1 MSKKKDKKNTPAE
14 GGLKGLEVPEYI
26 IPERLLPKFSINRP
40 VTVSMILLAVLVV
53 GFISYY
59 RIKMDLFPSGL
70 SIPYMAVWVPYR
82 DANPK
87 EVEEQIVKPMEGE
100 LKTVKNLK
108 RLFSNSSSQGSWF
121 WMEFAQG
128 TNMDLAYAQV
138 ADRIERTRPL
148 LPEDQERIFI
158 RRFRE
163 DDEPIVYLGISYDGA
178 VEDPYYA
185 ADKFIK
191 QAVEGIKGVAN
202 VELFGLR
209 EKYIQIIVD
218 TDKIKTYRVNLP
230 QLMMTLMRE
239 NFAMSNG
246 YVYVGE
252 KKYLLRSK
260 SRFTTL
266 EDIRNIEIGNGVK
279 LENIADVV
287 FDFDEEQNSIMR
299 VDGRIAAGLVAY
311 KESEANTVEV
321 CQLVK
326 DKLEEQFK
334 TRPELKGVE
343 YFTFW
348 DQGQVINESINN
360 VKTTMMWG
368 GMFAFFVLFFFL
380 KRTRITLMLT
390 LTIPLS
396 LLISVLLIYALGWTL
411 NSITMMGLMI
421 SIGLVVDNSIVITEN
436 IYRFNGL
443 GYSRK
448 KAAILGASEVALAIV
463 LATLTTIVVFV
474 PLMIMGGNSIMS
486 FYLTRIGMPVI
497 FAIFGSLLIALLLT
511 PLGSTKAIP
520 QKVKVKHFTH
530 SRMSQWYQNT
540 LVKILKHRLDALI
553 VILLLIGSM
562 IIPAKGVKQSD
573 MAEGG
578 PRDARVL
585 CDFPS
590 DYNVEKVD
598 AVMNHIAKKIME
610 KSDTYYIDHISSRAN
625 KFFGRLEVYLKPN
638 KDVQW
643 YEVIYR
649 KFSNLLGFSNYK
661 RMSRE
666 ELTEDI
672 KKNLP
677 VIPGVKMRTTWRQEE
692 GGTDSALTFVLS
704 GYDIEVLTNLADELE
719 KQIRLVEGVLS
730 IETGNETGNDE
741 IHITADREK
750 AFQLGTNPNYIGQ
763 LVRFTLGKR
772 KISNYQTPEKEIEV
786 FVKSKPEQR
795 ETAAQLK
802 NTFIQTDSG
811 VETTLASIADLTY
824 HKSVGSIRRENGKAS
839 LEMKIFLGDTDMDEM
854 TRRMENI
861 FKQFKYPT
869 GYSYEKGERQQRF
882 GEQLGDFQTAVI
894 FSLILVFLIMGILFE
909 SFALPLSVLVAIP
922 AAFVGSYWFLYLTGT
937 TFELMAMIG
946 MVVLIGVVVNNAI
959 VLIDLIN
966 QYRKSGMQR
975 EQAILVAGLH
985 RIRPILMTALTT
997 IFGLMPMAVGNTGLV
1012 GIPYS
1017 PMGITLIGGLASST
1031 FLTLFAVPLLYTYFD
1046 DLRKFFPKF
1055 LRRF

>member
-1 MSKKKDKKNTPAE
+1 MSEEKIKENEPAGAGTE
-14 GGLKGLEVPEYI
+14 FGELPEYKI
-26 IPERLLPKFSINRP
+26 TERLLPRFSINRP
-40 VTVSMILLAVLVV
+40 VTVTMILLAVLVV

-70 SIPYMAVWVPYR
+70 SIPFMAVWVPYR

-100 LKTVKNLK
+100 LKTVKNLR
-108 RLFSNSSSQGSWF
+108 RLFSNSSTQGSWF

-128 TNMDLAYAQV
+128 TNMDLAYSQV
-138 ADRIERTRPL
+138 ADRVERARPL
-148 LPEDQERIFI
+148 LPEDQERIYI
-158 RRFRE
+158 RRFRQ
-163 DDEPIVYLGISYDGA
+163 DDEPIIYLGISYPGV

-230 QLMMTLMRE
+230 QLMMALMRE

-246 YVYVGE
+246 YVYVGK
-252 KKYLLRSK
+252 KKYLLRTK

-266 EDIRNIEIGNGVK
+266 EDIKKIEIGSGVK

-287 FDFDEEQNSIMR
+287 YDFDEEQRNIMR
-299 VDGRIAAGLVAY
+299 VDGKIAAGLVAY

-321 CQLVK
+321 CRLIK
-326 DKLEEQFK
+326 EKLETQFE
-334 TRPELKGVE
+334 TRPELKGVS

-348 DQGQVINESINN
+348 DQGRVISESIDN

-368 GMFAFFVLFFFL
+368 GVFAFFVLFYFL
-380 KRTRITLMLT
+380 RKMRITLMLA

-396 LLISVLLIYALGWTL
+396 LLVSVLLIYALGWTL

-443 GYSRK
+443 GYSTK
-448 KAAILGASEVALAIV
+448 KAAILGSSEVALAIV

-497 FAIFGSLLIALLLT
+497 FAILGSLFIALLLT

-520 QKVKVKHFTH
+520 QKVKIIHFTH
-530 SRMSQWYQNT
+530 SRTSQWYQNT

-553 VILLLIGSM
+553 IIILLIASM
-562 IIPAKGVKQSD
+562 IIPIKGVKQSD
-573 MAEGG
+573 FSEGG
-578 PRDARVL
+578 PRDARVM
-585 CDFPS
+585 CDFPPN
-590 DYNVEKVD
+590 YNVEKVD
-598 AVMNHIAKKIME
+598 KVLNHITGKIME
-610 KSDTYYIDHISSRAN
+610 KADVYHIDHISSRAN
-625 KFFGRLEVYLKPN
+625 KFHGRLEVYLKPN

-649 KFSNLLGFSNYK
+649 KIANLLRFSKYK
-661 RMSRE
+661 RMTRT

-672 KKNLP
+672 KANLP
-677 VIPGVKMRTTWRQEE
+677 VIPGVKMRTSWRQEG
-692 GGTDSALTFVLS
+692 GGTDSTLTYVLS
-704 GYDIEVLTNLADELE
+704 GYDIEVLGVLADELE
-719 KQIRLVEGVLS
+719 KQIKLVEDVLTV
-730 IETGNETGNDE
+730 ETDVETGNDE
-741 IHITADREK
+741 IHIAADREK

-786 FVKSKPEQR
+786 FVKSRPEQR
-795 ETAAQLK
+795 ESVAQLK

-811 VETTLASIADLTY
+811 VETTLASISDLTY
-824 HKSVGSIRRENGKAS
+824 HKSVGSIRRENGKSS
-839 LEMKIFLGDTDMDEM
+839 LELKVYHSNEDKDEM
-854 TRRMENI
+854 IRKLENI
-861 FKQFKYPT
+861 FKKFKFPT
-869 GYSYEKGERQQRF
+869 GYTYREGERQRDF
-882 GEQLGDFQTAVI
+882 GEQFVDFRTAII

-909 SFALPLSVLVAIP
+909 SFALPLSVLGAIP

-975 EQAILVAGLH
+975 EQAILVAGMH

-997 IFGLMPMAVGNTGLV
+997 IFGLMPMAVGNTGLI

-1031 FLTLFAVPLLYTYFD
+1031 FLTLFAVPLFYTYFD
-1046 DLRKFFPKF
+1046 DLREFFPKL

>member
-1 MSKKKDKKNTPAE
+1 MSKEKIKTNETFGME
-14 GGLKGLEVPEYI
+14 TIGGEPPEYKI
-26 IPERLLPKFSINRP
+26 NERLLPKFSINRP
-40 VTVSMILLAVLVV
+40 VTVTMILLAVLVV

-70 SIPYMAVWVPYR
+70 SFPFMAVWVPYR

-100 LKTVKNLK
+100 LKTVKNLR
-108 RLFSNSSSQGSWF
+108 RLFSNSSTQGSWF
-121 WMEFAQG
+121 WLEFSQG
-128 TNMDLAYAQV
+128 TNMDLAYSQV
-138 ADRIERTRPL
+138 ADRIERARPL

-158 RRFRE
+158 RRFRQ
-163 DDEPIVYLGISYDGA
+163 DDEPIVYLGISYDET

-191 QAVEGIKGVAN
+191 QAVEGVKGIAN

-230 QLMMTLMRE
+230 QLMMALMRE

-266 EDIRNIEIGNGVK
+266 EDIKKIEIGNGVK
-279 LENIADVV
+279 LENIAEVV
-287 FDFDEEQNSIMR
+287 YDFDEEQRNIMR
-299 VDGRIAAGLVAY
+299 VDGKIAAGLVAY
-311 KESEANTVEV
+311 KESEANTIEV
-321 CQLVK
+321 CQLIAEKLK
-326 DKLEEQFK
+326 DQFT
-334 TRPELKGVE
+334 TRSELKGVD
-343 YFTFW
+343 YFVFW
-348 DQGQVINESINN
+348 DQGKVINESIDN

-368 GMFAFFVLFFFL
+368 GLFAFFVLFFFL
-380 KRTRITLMLT
+380 RKVRITLMLA

-396 LLISVLLIYALGWTL
+396 LLISVLLIYALGWSL
-411 NSITMMGLMI
+411 NSLTMMGLMI

-443 GYSRK
+443 GYSSK

-497 FAIFGSLLIALLLT
+497 FAIFGSLFIALLLT
-511 PLGSTKAIP
+511 PLGSTKAIHKKT
-520 QKVKVKHFTH
+520 KVIHFTH
-530 SRMSQWYQNT
+530 SRTSQWYQNA
-540 LVKILKHRLDALI
+540 LVKILTHRFDALI
-553 VILLLIGSM
+553 IIVLLILSL

-573 MAEGG
+573 FAEGG

-590 DYNVEKVD
+590 NYNVEKVD
-598 AVMNHIAKKIME
+598 KVMNHIAKKIME
-610 KSDTYYIDHISSRAN
+610 KTDTYHIDHISSRAN

-649 KFSNLLGFSNYK
+649 SIANLFGFSKYD

-666 ELTEDI
+666 ELTKDI
-672 KKNLP
+672 EANLP
-677 VIPGVKMRTTWRQEE
+677 TIPGVKMRTTWRQEG
-692 GGTDSALTFVLS
+692 GGTDSTLTFVLS
-704 GYDIEVLTNLADELE
+704 GYDIEVLGILASELE
-719 KQIRLVEGVLS
+719 KQIRLVEGVLTVETDV
-730 IETGNETGNDE
+730 ETGNEE
-741 IHITADREK
+741 IHVAADREK
-750 AFQLGTNPNYIGQ
+750 AFRLGTNPNYIGQ

-786 FVKSKPEQR
+786 FVKSRPEQR
-795 ETAAQLK
+795 ESVAQLK

-811 VETTLASIADLTY
+811 VETTLASITNLTY
-824 HKSVGSIRRENGKAS
+824 HKSVGNIRRENGKSS
-839 LEMKIFLGDTDMDEM
+839 LELKIYYGDEDKDEIS
-854 TRRMENI
+854 RRIENI
-861 FKQFKYPT
+861 FKKFKYPT
-869 GYSYEKGERQQRF
+869 GYSYQKGESQRQF
-882 GEQLGDFQTAVI
+882 GEQLADFQTAII

-975 EQAILVAGLH
+975 EQAILVAGMH

-1012 GIPYS
+1012 GIPYA

-1031 FLTLFAVPLLYTYFD
+1031 FLTLFAVPLFYTYFD
-1046 DLRKFFPKF
+1046 DLREFFPKL
-1055 LRRF
+1055 LRKF

>member
-1 MSKKKDKKNTPAE
+1 MSEEKINEKKPAGPDPVTGE
-14 GGLKGLEVPEYI
+14 PPEHKI
-26 IPERLLPKFSINRP
+26 RERLLPKFSINRP
-40 VTVSMILLAVLVV
+40 VTVTMILLAVLVV
-53 GFISYY
+53 GFIAYY
-59 RIKMDLFPSGL
+59 RIKLDLFPSGL
-70 SIPYMAVWVPYR
+70 SVPFMGVWVPYR

-87 EVEEQIVKPMEGE
+87 EIEEQIVKPMEGE
-100 LKTVKNLK
+100 LKTVKNLR
-108 RLFSNSSSQGSWF
+108 RLFSSSSSQGSWF
-121 WMEFAQG
+121 WLEFSQG

-138 ADRIERTRPL
+138 ADRVERARPL
-148 LPEDQERIFI
+148 LPDDQERIYI
-158 RRFRE
+158 RRFRQ
-163 DDEPIVYLGISYDGA
+163 DDEPIIYLGISYGDR

-260 SRFTTL
+260 SRFTSL
-266 EDIRNIEIGNGVK
+266 KDIKNIEIGNGVK

-287 FDFDEEQNSIMR
+287 YDFDEEQRSIMR
-299 VDGRIAAGLVAY
+299 VDGKIAAGLVAY

-321 CQLVK
+321 CRLIK
-326 DKLEEQFK
+326 EKLETQFK
-334 TRPELKGVE
+334 TRPELQEVD
-343 YFTFW
+343 YFIFW
-348 DQGQVINESINN
+348 DQGSVINESINN

-368 GMFAFFVLFFFL
+368 GFFAFFVLFFFL
-380 KRTRITLMLT
+380 RRTRITLMLA

-443 GYSRK
+443 GYSPQ
-448 KAAILGASEVALAIV
+448 KAAVLGASEVALAII

-474 PLMIMGGNSIMS
+474 PLMIIGGGSIMS

-497 FAIFGSLLIALLLT
+497 FAILGSLFIALLLT
-511 PLGSTKAIP
+511 PLGSTKAIAK
-520 QKVKVKHFTH
+520 KVKIVHFTH
-530 SRMSQWYQNT
+530 SRVSQWYQNT
-540 LVKILKHRLDALI
+540 LVKILKHRFDALI
-553 VILLLIGSM
+553 VIILLILSM
-562 IIPAKGVKQSD
+562 IIPAKGIKQSD
-573 MAEGG
+573 FAEGG

-585 CDFPS
+585 CDFPTN
-590 DYNVEKVD
+590 YNVEKVD
-598 AVMNHIAKKIME
+598 QVMNYIAKKIME
-610 KSDTYYIDHISSRAN
+610 KSDIYYIDHISSRAR

-638 KDVQW
+638 KDIQW

-649 KFSNLLGFSNYK
+649 KLANLVGISNYK
-661 RMSRE
+661 RLSRE

-692 GGTDSALTFVLS
+692 GGSDSALTYVLS
-704 GYDIEVLTNLADELE
+704 GYDIEVLGILAAEIE
-719 KQIRLVEGVLS
+719 KQVRLFEEVLTVETDV
-730 IETGNETGNDE
+730 ETGNDE
-741 IHITADREK
+741 IHIAANREK

-772 KISNYQTPEKEIEV
+772 KISNYQTPDKEIEV

-795 ETAAQLK
+795 ESVAQLK
-802 NTFIQTDSG
+802 NTFIKTDSG
-811 VETTLASIADLTY
+811 VETTLASISDLTY
-824 HKSVGSIRRENGKAS
+824 HKSVGSIRRENGKSS
-839 LEMKIFLGDTDMDEM
+839 LEMKIYFADEDMDKM
-854 TRRMENI
+854 TRKMESI
-861 FKQFKYPT
+861 FKNFKFPT
-869 GYSYEKGERQQRF
+869 GYTYQKGERERRF
-882 GEQLGDFQTAVI
+882 GEMFGDFQTAVI
-894 FSLILVFLIMGILFE
+894 FSLILVFLIMGVLFE

-975 EQAILVAGLH
+975 EQAILVAGMH

-997 IFGLMPMAVGNTGLV
+997 IFGLMPMAVGNTSLV
-1012 GIPYS
+1012 GIPYA

-1031 FLTLFAVPLLYTYFD
+1031 FLTLFAIPLFYTYLD
-1046 DLRKFFPKF
+1046 DVRQFFPKF
-1055 LRRF
+1055 FRRF